1 MLITACSNPI
11 LLFLYTS
18 LIDGE
23 CVTGLFEF
31 ENIHAPDIASRYW
44 FDSAGL
50 YVFPTIEFEC
60 NGSIQGVRGIAN
72 FYTGRYYRRTLF
84 LNLNLWRLNQ
94 NKYVPTISRNV
105 TFSPESITSG
115 DESATAPLYFSMAR
129 SYTFSINLTDA
140 SIDVMAGDILGIY
153 LPPETTYESS
163 TIINHI
169 PIGGTDDFIISSVFA
184 LPRCWSPTLG
194 RASCSPLP
202 LLLYRIRGPLL
213 SLNFVPA
220 LVPTGK
226 LVLHVFDIR
235 TSVHT
240 YYDIMFVM
248 FYMYLCFSMKIDSV
262 PDLYI
267 IIPVVCT
274 HMHIV
279 HCTTFIL

>member
-1 MLITACSNPI
+1 MYISACSYVRMKDILQLFMAVLKLGHPFRLLITVCSNPI

-31 ENIHAPDIASRYW
+31 ENIHAPDIASSSS

-72 FYTGRYYRRTLF
+72 FDTGCYYRRTLF

-94 NKYVPTISRNV
+94 TEYVPTISRNV
-105 TFSPESITSG
+105 SFSPESITSG
-115 DESATAPLYFSMAR
+115 GDSATAPLYFSMAR
-129 SYTFSINLTDA
+129 SYNFSINLTDA

-163 TIINHI
+163 TVINHI
-169 PIGGTDDFIISSVFA
+169 PIGEADEFQMSSLWIPPA
-184 LPRCWSPTLG
+184 CWSPTLG
-194 RASCSPLP
+194 RALCSPLP
-202 LLLYRIRGPLL
+202 LLLYRIPAPLL

-220 LVPTGK
+220 SVPTGK
-226 LVLHVFDIR
+226 LVLHVFDIHQY
-235 TSVHT
+235 V
-240 YYDIMFVM
+240 
-248 FYMYLCFSMKIDSV
+248 L
-262 PDLYI
+262 
-267 IIPVVCT
+267 
-274 HMHIV
+274 
-279 HCTTFIL
+279 